1 MQTEAFNLNI
11 DGADI
16 ARIFLS
22 FHSTRKVV
30 VDIAYADGVN
40 VQFICP
46 PERALQS
53 VEEFLA
59 KYYGGHKIS
68 IRVSEP
74 AQAES
79 HAVTFKEWLEKTLA
93 GLRG

>member
-1 MQTEAFNLNI
+1 MQTEASNLNI

-22 FHSTRKVV
+22 FHSSRKVV
-30 VDIAYADGVN
+30 LDIAFPDGVN

-46 PERALQS
+46 PERALQA

-68 IRVSEP
+68 IWVSEP
-74 AQAES
+74 AQAKSYE
-79 HAVTFKEWLEKTLA
+79 VTFKEWLEKTLA
-93 GLRG
+93 HLRG